1 VVVIASKLH
10 QDDPGVRS
18 LAASKTPVVHIDPL
32 SDQALPSVATDRHSA
47 MVDALLHFHQLGHRQ
62 LLAAGLS
69 AETSYG
75 QQRVTGLKAGCRK
88 VGWNFRN
95 DVLILPP
102 PQAPDDFAAGVVL
115 AEEYLKLSKRFTAIL
130 ALNDRVAAGMMRSLA
145 EKGINI
151 PGELSIVGYDNADFS
166 PYATPSLTTIDPKV
180 ETLIERAVE
189 MLMAGTSGASALVRP
204 SFIERDSTGPALRNR
219 RNTR

>member
-1 VVVIASKLH
+1 
-10 QDDPGVRS
+10 
-18 LAASKTPVVHIDPL
+18 
-32 SDQALPSVATDRHSA
+32 

-102 PQAPDDFAAGVVL
+102 PQAPDDFASGEIL
-115 AEEYLKLSKRFTAIL
+115 ATEYLGLSKRFTAIL
-130 ALNDRVAAGMMRSLA
+130 ALNDRVAAGMMRTLA

-151 PGELSIVGYDNADFS
+151 PEDVSIVGYDNADFS

-189 MLMAGTSGASALVRP
+189 MLMDSASDASALVRP
-204 SFIERDSTGPALRNR
+204 SFIVRNSTGPASQGR
-219 RNTR
+219 RNKLLRKR